1 MNDLIK
7 QKLALL
13 PESSGCYLMK
23 DKNNKVIYVGKAKIL
38 KNRVRSYFTGAHN
51 AKTTLLVS
59 EICDFDYIMTASNKE
74 CFILEINLIKQYNP
88 KYNIMLTD
96 DKTYPYI
103 LLTNDINPRL
113 YVTRTLDKKKVKN
126 GHLFG
131 PYPNVVSA
139 RKTCELLNRIYPLR
153 KCRTIPNEVCLYYHM
168 HQCLGPC
175 IHNELFDYT
184 EYKKDITRFLNG
196 DTKDIL
202 RELNNKMSDASQR
215 LDFEA
220 AKEYRDL
227 INDINIT
234 TEHQK
239 ISIADLSS
247 LDVFGFYTDGIRLS
261 ICVLYLR
268 KGVIVQNYYTNFPVV
283 GDISDMVFDFMMQY
297 YSTDE
302 EKPKQILTSNSYLS
316 DELLE
321 AMDIEIVIPQK
332 GDKKEIVDM
341 AINNAREALET
352 KKTIYEN
359 KVVRSMNTIEELGRL
374 LGIDTPYVMEAFD
387 NSNLYGEYPVSGMVV
402 YKNGKPSKKDYR
414 KYHVKT
420 VVGAND
426 YATMKEVIYRRYSR
440 LLEEKSPLP
449 DLIVM
454 DGGRI
459 QVNACL
465 EVLASLGVNINVMGI
480 QKNDKH
486 MASVIIFKDKEI
498 EVSKNSDVYLLLA
511 SISQT
516 VHDYA
521 ISFFRS
527 SKAKGMFASHLDGI
541 KGLGPKGKEK
551 LIKHFMTVDNIRN
564 ASIDDIEALGFKES
578 LAADIVR
585 HLLENSN
592 N

>member
-1 MNDLIK
+1 MNDLIR
-7 QKLALL
+7 QKLNLL
-13 PESSGCYLMK
+13 PECSGCYLMK
-23 DKNNKVIYVGKAKIL
+23 DKNNKVIYVGKAKVL
-38 KNRVRSYFTGAHN
+38 KNRVRSYFVGAHN

-74 CFILEINLIKQYNP
+74 CFILEINLIKQYDP

-103 LLTNDINPRL
+103 LLTNELHPRL
-113 YVTRTLDKKKVKN
+113 YVVRTLNKKNIKN

-131 PYPNVVSA
+131 PYPNSYSA

-153 KCRTIPNEVCLYYHM
+153 KCRNIPTKECLYYHM

-175 IHNELFDYT
+175 IKDESFDYSD
-184 EYKKDITRFLNG
+184 YKKDITRFLNG
-196 DTKDIL
+196 DTKEIIKTL
-202 RELNNKMSDASQR
+202 TEKMNNASMK

-227 INDINIT
+227 ISDINIT

-239 ISIADLSS
+239 ISISDLSK
-247 LDVFGFYTDGIRLS
+247 LDVFGFYYDDTTLS

-268 KGVIVQNYYTNFPVV
+268 NGVIVQNYYTNFPIV
-283 GDISDMVFDFMMQY
+283 GEINDMIFDFMMQY
-297 YSTDE
+297 YNTDL
-302 EKPKQILTSNSYLS
+302 EKPNQILFPNEFLTEDLI
-316 DELLE
+316 EG
-321 AMDIEIVIPQK
+321 MDIQIVVPQK
-332 GDKKEIVDM
+332 GDKKEIVEM
-341 AINNAREALET
+341 AIKNAKEALET
-352 KKTIYEN
+352 KKTIYQN
-359 KVVRSMNTIEELGRL
+359 KVVRSMNTIEELGKL
-374 LGIDTPYVMEAFD
+374 LGIDTPYTIEAFD

-402 YKNGKPSKKDYR
+402 FKNGKPSKKDYR

-420 VVGAND
+420 VEGAND

-440 LLEEKSPLP
+440 LLEENASLP

-459 QVNACL
+459 QVNACK
-465 EVLASLGVNINVMGI
+465 EVLASIGANINVMGI

-486 MASVIIFKDKEI
+486 MASVIIYNNQEI
-498 EVSKNSDVYLLLA
+498 EVSKNSDIYLLLA

-516 VHDYA
+516 VHDFA

-527 SKAKGMFASHLDGI
+527 NKAKGMFASHLDGI

-551 LIKHFMTVDNIRN
+551 LIKHFLTVENIKN
-564 ASIDDIEALGFKES
+564 ASIDEIEALGFKES
-578 LAADIVR
+578 LASEIIR
-585 HLLENSN
+585 HLLEEGD
-592 N
+592 

>member
-7 QKLALL
+7 QKLSLL

-23 DKNNKVIYVGKAKIL
+23 DKNGKVIYVGKAKIL
-38 KNRVRSYFTGAHN
+38 KNRVRSYFTGSHN

-59 EICDFDYIMTASNKE
+59 EICDFDYIMTSSNKE
-74 CFILEINLIKQYNP
+74 CFILEINLIKQYDP

-103 LLTNDINPRL
+103 LLTNDPNPRL
-113 YVTRTLDKKKVKN
+113 YVIRTLDKKKVKN
-126 GHLFG
+126 GKLFG

-139 RKTCELLNRIYPLR
+139 RKTCELLNRIYPLP
-153 KCRTIPNEVCLYYHM
+153 KCRTIPNKECLYYHM

-175 IHNELFDYT
+175 INKEVFDYSL
-184 EYKKDITRFLNG
+184 YKKDIIRFLNG

-202 RELNNKMSDASQR
+202 QTLNDKMINASTN

-227 INDINIT
+227 IQDINIT

-239 ISIADLSS
+239 ISINDLSK
-247 LDVFGFYTDGIRLS
+247 LDVFGFYNDGINLS
-261 ICVLYLR
+261 VCVLYLR
-268 KGVIVQNYYTNFPVV
+268 SGVIVQNYYTNFPVI
-283 GDISDMVFDFMMQY
+283 GEINDMIFDFMMQY
-297 YSTDE
+297 YKTDE
-302 EKPKQILTSNSYLS
+302 EKPNQILLPEDFISEDLV
-316 DELLE
+316 DV
-321 AMDIEIVIPQK
+321 MDIEIISPKK

-341 AINNAREALET
+341 AIKNAKEALLT

-359 KVVRSMNTIEELGRL
+359 KVVRSMNTIEHLGDI
-374 LGIDTPYVMEAFD
+374 LGIDTPYVIEAFD

-402 YKNGKPSKKDYR
+402 YKNGKPSPKDYR

-440 LLEEKSPLP
+440 LLDENKPLP

-454 DGGRI
+454 DGGKI

-465 EVLASLGVNINVMGI
+465 EVISSLGIHINVMGI

-486 MASVIIFKDKEI
+486 LAEMIVFNDKFIEI
-498 EVSKNSDVYLLLA
+498 DKNSDIYLLLA

-516 VHDYA
+516 VHDFA

-527 SKAKGMFASHLDGI
+527 TKAKGMFASHLDEI

-551 LIKHFMTVDNIRN
+551 LIKHFMTIDKIRD
-564 ASIDDIEALGFKES
+564 ASIDEIMSLGFSEKIS
-578 LAADIVR
+578 ADIVR
-585 HLLENSN
+585 HLLEENL
-592 N
+592 

>member
-23 DKNNKVIYVGKAKIL
+23 DKNNNVIYVGKAKVL
-38 KNRVRSYFTGAHN
+38 KNRVKSYFTGAHN

-59 EICDFDYIMTASNKE
+59 EICDFDYIMTSSNKE
-74 CFILEINLIKQYNP
+74 CFILEINLIKQYDP

-103 LLTNDINPRL
+103 LLTNEINPRL
-113 YVTRTLDKKKVKN
+113 YVVRTLDKRRIKN

-153 KCRTIPNEVCLYYHM
+153 KCKNIPSKECLYYHM

-175 IHNELFDYT
+175 IKDEKFDYSN
-184 EYKKDITRFLNG
+184 YKREITRFLNG
-196 DTKDIL
+196 DTKYIIE
-202 RELNNKMSDASQR
+202 ELNNKMQEASLN
-215 LDFEA
+215 LDFEQA
-220 AKEYRDL
+220 LEYRNL

-239 ISIADLSS
+239 ISISDLSKI
-247 LDVFGFYTDGIRLS
+247 DIFGFYSDENNLS

-268 KGVIVQNYYTNFPVV
+268 NGVIVQNYYTNFPIV
-283 GDISDMVFDFMMQY
+283 GEISDMVFDFMMQY
-297 YSTDE
+297 YNTDE
-302 EKPKQILTSNSYLS
+302 EKPKQILTSSEFIS
-316 DELLE
+316 DDLTE
-321 AMDIEIVIPQK
+321 AMDIEIIVPLK

-341 AINNAREALET
+341 AIKNAKEALET

-374 LGIDTPYVMEAFD
+374 LNIDTPYVIEAFD

-426 YATMKEVIYRRYSR
+426 YATMKEVIYRRYKK
-440 LLEEKSPLP
+440 LIDENMPLP
-449 DLIVM
+449 NLIVM
-454 DGGRI
+454 DGGKI

-465 EVLASLGVNINVMGI
+465 EVLASIGANINVMGI

-486 MASVIIFKDKEI
+486 MASQIVFKDKEI
-498 EVSKNSDVYLLLA
+498 DVDKNSDIYLLLA

-516 VHDYA
+516 VHDFA

-527 SKAKGMFASHLDGI
+527 TKAKGMFQSYLDGI

-551 LIKHFMTVDNIRN
+551 LIKHFMTIDNIKN
-564 ASIDDIEALGFKES
+564 ASIDEIIGVGFSEKLAIDIQK
-578 LAADIVR
+578 
-585 HLLENSN
+585 HLLN
-592 N
+592 NG